1 MRRFAFALLIAV
13 STLCPAQNNLSPA
26 IKEFVKVDSP
36 TVALTHVR
44 VLDGTGAA
52 AREDQTIVISNGKIS
67 TIGPSAS
74 TSAPQ
79 GAQVVDGT
87 GHTAIP
93 GLVGMHDHLFYPMG
107 GIVYGEMEFSFPR
120 LYLASGVTTIRTTG
134 SIEPYTDLE
143 LKKWIDS
150 GKMIGPKMWVT
161 GPYLEGKDAFI
172 PQLHQ
177 IGSPQE
183 AREMVDFWVAQG
195 VTSFKAYNTLTREEL
210 GAAIQQAHKHN
221 IKLTGHLCS
230 VTFPEAIALGIDDLE
245 HGIEVDTEFAN
256 DKKPDLCPDSA
267 FSGQILAKVEVNDP
281 RVQALIKDLVA
292 HHVAITSTLPVF
304 EDTVPGRPPLQARI
318 LDAMSPEARTNYLA
332 TRVRITT
339 PKPGGPPSQEGHNFK
354 LEMDFE
360 HAFAKAGGLLLAGED
375 PTGIGGTLAGFGDQ
389 REVELLVEAGFT
401 PSEAI
406 HIATS
411 NGAEYLGESERIGT
425 LAAGKQA
432 DIVLIKGDPSKNI
445 SDIENVELVF
455 KDGVGYDSPKLID
468 SVRGLVGIR

>member
-1 MRRFAFALLIAV
+1 MRRLVLVLLIAI
-13 STLCPAQNNLSPA
+13 SIGCAAQTNLSPA
-26 IKEFVKVDSP
+26 LKEFVKVDSP
-36 TVALTHVR
+36 VVALTHVR

-52 AREDQTIVISNGKIS
+52 AREDQTIAISGGKIS
-67 TIGPSAS
+67 AMGPSAS
-74 TSAPQ
+74 TPAPQ

-87 GHTAIP
+87 GRTAIP

-107 GIVYGEMEFSFPR
+107 GLVYGEMAFSFPR
-120 LYLASGVTTIRTTG
+120 LYLANGITTIRTTG

-143 LKKWIDS
+143 LKKWIDA
-150 GKMIGPKMWVT
+150 GKWIGPKMWVT

-172 PQLHQ
+172 PQIHQ
-177 IGSPQE
+177 IANPQE
-183 AREMVDFWVAQG
+183 ARDMVDFWVTQG

-245 HGIEVDTEFAN
+245 HGIFVDTEFVT
-256 DKKPDLCPDSA
+256 DKKPDDCPDAA
-267 FSGQILAKVEVNDP
+267 FSDQPLGNVEISDP
-281 RVQALIKDLVA
+281 RIQALIKNLVA
-292 HHVAITSTLPVF
+292 HHVALTSTLPVF
-304 EDTVPGRPPLQARI
+304 EPDVVGRPPLQSRV

-332 TRVRITT
+332 TRVRIST
-339 PKPGGPPSQEGHNFK
+339 PKAGSSPSKAAHNMK

-360 HAFAKAGGLLLAGED
+360 HEFSKAGGLLLAGED
-375 PTGIGGTLAGFGDQ
+375 PTGIGGILAGFADQ

-401 PSEAI
+401 PAEAI

-425 LAAGKQA
+425 LAPGKQA

-445 SDIENVELVF
+445 TDIENVELVF

>member
-1 MRRFAFALLIAV
+1 MQRVAFALLLAF
-13 STLCPAQNNLSPA
+13 STLSAAQNSLSPTV
-26 IKEFVKVDSP
+26 KEFVKVDAPS
-36 TVALTHVR
+36 VAITHIR

-52 AREDQTIVISNGKIS
+52 ARDDQTIVISGGKIS
-67 TIGPSAS
+67 SVGPSAS
-74 TSAPQ
+74 TPAPQ
-79 GAQVVDGT
+79 GAQIVDGT
-87 GHTAIP
+87 GRTAIP

-107 GIVYGEMEFSFPR
+107 GLVYGEMAFSFPR
-120 LYLASGVTTIRTTG
+120 LYLANGVTTIRTTG

-143 LKKWIDS
+143 LKKWIDA
-150 GKMIGPKMWVT
+150 GKWIGPKMWVT

-183 AREMVDFWVAQG
+183 ARDMVDFWAAQG

-245 HGIEVDTEFAN
+245 HGIEVDTEFVK
-256 DKKPDLCPDSA
+256 DKQPDVCPEAA
-267 FSGQILAKVEVNDP
+267 FSEQPLAEVSISDP
-281 RVQALIKDLVA
+281 RLQALIKNLVA
-292 HHVAITSTLPVF
+292 HHVAVTSTLPVF
-304 EDTVPGRPPLQARI
+304 EPDICGRPPLEARV
-318 LDAMSPEARTNYLA
+318 LDAMSPEAKNDYLGR
-332 TRVRITT
+332 RVRICT
-339 PKPGGPPSQEGHNFK
+339 PKPGAPASHGAHNFK

-360 HAFAKAGGLLLAGED
+360 HEFSKAGGLLLAGED
-375 PTGIGGTLAGFGDQ
+375 PTGIGGILAGFGDQ

-401 PSEAI
+401 PVEAI
-406 HIATS
+406 HIATA

-432 DIVLIKGDPSKNI
+432 DIVVINGDPSKNI
-445 SDIENVELVF
+445 ADIEKVELVF
-455 KDGVGYDSPKLID
+455 KDGVGYDSTKLSD

>member
-1 MRRFAFALLIAV
+1 MERLAAALVLTI
-13 STLCPAQNNLSPA
+13 SLCSVAQTNLSPA
-26 IKEFVKVDSP
+26 LKEFVKVDAP
-36 TVALTHVR
+36 TIALTHMR

-52 AREDQTIVISNGKIS
+52 AREDQTIVISGGKIS
-67 TIGPSAS
+67 AMGPSAS
-74 TSAPQ
+74 TPAPA
-79 GAQVVDGT
+79 GAQTIDET

-183 AREMVDFWVAQG
+183 ARDMVDFWAAQG
-195 VTSFKAYNTLTREEL
+195 VTSFKAYNTLTRDEL

-245 HGIEVDTEFAN
+245 HGIEVDTEFVK
-256 DKKPDLCPDSA
+256 DKTPDVCPDAA
-267 FSGQILAKVEVNDP
+267 FSDQPLADVSINDP
-281 RVQALIKDLVA
+281 RVQALIKNLIQ
-292 HHVAITSTLPVF
+292 HHVALTSTLPVF
-304 EDTVPGRPPLQARI
+304 EPDTCGRPPLEQRV
-318 LDAMSPEARTNYLA
+318 LDAMSPEAKNDYLGR
-332 TRVRITT
+332 RVRICT
-339 PKPGGPPSQEGHNFK
+339 PKPGAPPSKGAHNFK
-354 LEMDFE
+354 LEQHFE
-360 HAFAKAGGLLLAGED
+360 YQFSKAGGLLLAGED

-401 PSEAI
+401 PAEAI
-406 HIATS
+406 RIATS
-411 NGAEYLGESERIGT
+411 NGAEYLGESERIGA
-425 LAAGKQA
+425 LAPGKQA
-432 DIVLIKGDPSKNI
+432 DIVVIKGDPSKNI
-445 SDIENVELVF
+445 SDIENVEVVF
-455 KDGVGYDSPKLID
+455 KDGVGFDSAKLID